1 MRFLRP
7 VVPMVLALAAACGG
21 GDGGSGPN
29 GGLTM
34 SVANPS
40 GDGQSGPPG
49 TVLAPF
55 RVLLANNGSPASGI
69 VVNWSVTAG
78 GGTLNVP
85 TSVTDATGIAT
96 AVLTLGPQAGVN
108 QVRATAAGASGSPV
122 TFIATA
128 IVPGAFAQVEVLNNE
143 FDPAQVTINAGGT
156 VAFVWPSGSQQHNIV
171 PVSPNTR
178 PSQPTV
184 RDGPFTHEETF
195 PTAGEYRYFCSVH
208 GTANSG
214 MAGRVVVQ

>member
-1 MRFLRP
+1 MRLLRP
-7 VVPMVLALAAACGG
+7 IAPMVFVLSTACGG
-21 GDGGSGPN
+21 GDGGGPDD
-29 GGLTM
+29 GLTM

-40 GDGQSGPPG
+40 GDGQTAAPG
-49 TVLAPF
+49 TVLGPF
-55 RVLLANNGSPASGI
+55 RVLLRDGVSPAGGL
-69 VVNWSVTAG
+69 VVNWQVTAG

-85 TSVTDATGIAT
+85 TSVTDAQGIAT

-108 QVRATAAGASGSPV
+108 QVRATASGASGSPV
-122 TFIATA
+122 TFFATA
-128 IVPGAFAQVEVLNNE
+128 VVPGAFAQVEVINNE

-156 VAFVWPSGSQQHNIV
+156 VAFVWPSGSQEHNIV